1 VPIYAL
7 GEYEPE
13 IHPTAFVHPE
23 AIVIGRVTIGPEA
36 SVWPCAVLRG
46 DHGRIE
52 VGARTSV
59 QDGTVV
65 HCTREWPTLIGA
77 DCVVGHNAHLE
88 GCVVGDRCLIGSG
101 SVTLNRVVVGAGSIV
116 AAACLVPEGF
126 EVPPGALVAGVP
138 AKIKRTGLEAGFTDN
153 PVKTYIET
161 ARTHRS
167 SLRRLDIPTNPAS
180 STSPTSS
187 NDPTSPSNPTN
198 PTSPSNP
205 TNPTNLGGLGWPSG
219 FDVPGGISH
228 LSEPLGDSRPG
239 DSA

>member
-1 VPIYAL
+1 MPIYAL

-13 IHPTAFVHPE
+13 IHETAFVHPE
-23 AIVIGRVTIGPEA
+23 AIVIGRVKIGPEA

-65 HCTREWPTLIGA
+65 HCTREHPTLIGA

-101 SVTLNRVVVGAGSIV
+101 SVTLNRVTVGAGSIV

-126 EVPPGALVAGVP
+126 QVPPGALVAGVP
-138 AKIKRTGLEAGFTDN
+138 AKIKKTGLEAGFTDN

-161 ARTHRS
+161 SRTHRS
-167 SLRRLDIPTNPAS
+167 GLRRLDTPTNLNTPTNS
-180 STSPTSS
+180 TGLTIPNTLTSP
-187 NDPTSPSNPTN
+187 NN
-198 PTSPSNP
+198 PTS
-205 TNPTNLGGLGWPSG
+205 LGGLGWPSG
-219 FDVPGGISH
+219 FEVPHGA
-228 LSEPLGDSRPG
+228 SRPG
-239 DSA
+239 DGA